1 LILKEDHDDQD
12 IKVES
17 QKKNCKRK
25 CSRIR
30 RRRRRRRRGND
41 PTENQERD
49 GCILFLRHL
58 YVALFGSRLM
68 MV

>member
-25 CSRIR
+25 CLRI
-30 RRRRRRRRGND
+30 RRRRRGND

-49 GCILFLRHL
+49 GCILFLRQL